1 MRAVLTNQFGN
12 IIPNAEYIDIY
23 INLSGRLIPIIENAV
38 TDENGLVIFNTTI
51 FSTLAP
57 GKYIIFAQYRNVTGN
72 ASACNTTANLTVI
85 PTTFH
90 IDKEI
95 TSTNVDGKLYPN
107 DSITFTIT
115 VTNDNLGTAGVLK
128 NITVNEIFDSDSLEY
143 VTYVGENW
151 SRVGGAWV
159 YEGSLNPGE
168 NISFIVTFRI
178 LKPGTLNNT
187 VNVTVNNGL
196 LNNTNISFD
205 VNPRVNTTITVE
217 PKNTTPNSDVNIPI
231 TLKIKMVIQFLVK

>member
-1 MRAVLTNQFGN
+1 M
-12 IIPNAEYIDIY
+12 
-23 INLSGRLIPIIENAV
+23 
-38 TDENGLVIFNTTI
+38 
-51 FSTLAP
+51 
-57 GKYIIFAQYRNVTGN
+57 
-72 ASACNTTANLTVI
+72 
-85 PTTFH
+85 
-90 IDKEI
+90 
-95 TSTNVDGKLYPN
+95 
-107 DSITFTIT
+107 
-115 VTNDNLGTAGVLK
+115 K

-231 TLKIKMVIQFLVK
+231 TLKDKDGNPISGKVKIRVNGIDVDGFVEIDEMVLVHIPYM